1 MNDTADDF
9 TRREVGRLLRV
20 DHRDMVVCSLC
31 LLRVTIARCGT
42 ARYTR
47 GRMERALDA
56 IFLSPG
62 ALRRLH
68 AFICDQCG
76 KAVPCLTATPAR
88 SGISA

>member
-1 MNDTADDF
+1 MSDTAEDF
-9 TRREVGRLLRV
+9 IRREVGKLLRV
-20 DHRDMVVCSLC
+20 DYRDMGFCSLC

-47 GRMERALDA
+47 GRMERALDS

-68 AFICDQCG
+68 AFICDKCG
-76 KAVPCLTATPAR
+76 KTVPCLTATPAR